1 MEAMWVFLNEVT
13 ALPGIV
19 WTIAFIMTFTTGWIL
34 HFRLEDFLRTLVI
47 CFGLYWAI
55 IFANVGVG
63 HLNLIFSSDKEAN
76 IVWVAG
82 ATICMVTALFVILA
96 RMTYI
101 ARDFLRWL
109 RPSHMSQIQA
119 LAPSAEPV
127 QK

>member
-47 CFGLYWAI
+47 CFGLYWTI
-55 IFANVGVG
+55 VFAYVGMD
-63 HLNLIFSSDKEAN
+63 HINLIFSDDKEAN
-76 IVWVAG
+76 VVWVSG

-96 RMTYI
+96 RI
-101 ARDFLRWL
+101 AHVTSDFLRRL
-109 RPSHMSQIQA
+109 RPAHVPQIQA
-119 LAPSAEPV
+119 LAPSAAPV